1 MGVVTDTI
9 TLKDDFTFLVSDL
22 DGDLKNGPQGHGM
35 YLRDTRY
42 LSHLEL
48 LVNGQRPHTLSYTA
62 DYNIAA
68 TFRQST
74 SHVIEVMGFTEGETQ
89 ERTISN
95 AVGLTRNRYINRGLI
110 ESLELT
116 NYHPATLHVSVA
128 LRFGA
133 DFADIFVVRGMP
145 WTAEGNTIQVAV
157 GEDAREVTFSSQPAN
172 EAATGAG
179 PRRTLHFES
188 SRPADRW
195 EEASSTSPLTGE
207 TLPEVILHYDLD
219 LEPHRTVAIE
229 MRFMPVDEG
238 ERLLAGGSAGSF
250 KSEVAEMRAVYTRWL
265 EQCTTVETGD
275 YQLDRIF
282 KTATLDLRALMQQEP
297 TGLVVTA
304 GLPWYFTLFG
314 RDSLITALQT
324 LSLNPQIAIDT
335 MRALA
340 AYQADG
346 FDDFRDMEPGKIL
359 HELRR
364 GDMTLRGEV
373 PHSPYYGS
381 VDSTLLFILL
391 YSEMFKW
398 VDDETLFQEL
408 WPNVARALEWAE
420 KYGDMDGD
428 GYIEFKR
435 RSSRGILHQ
444 GWKDSDESIGGDL
457 APRPAQPLAL
467 VEVQGYWYAAMQ
479 GLAGTLRRYG
489 SKEQSALAERLEQ
502 KAAMLKE
509 KFNRDFWW
517 PEEGFYVQ
525 CLDADKQQVR
535 AVTSNIGHCLWNGII
550 DEDKAAMVAKRLVQP
565 DMLSGWGVRTMSTN
579 DPSYNPMSYHNG
591 SVWPHDNSLLLA
603 GLRRYS
609 FYAEMLR
616 VVEEILAAAT
626 TFPDGR
632 LPELYCGFERG
643 EGDDREASP
652 APYPVSC
659 SPQAWAAG
667 TPSLIVQAILG
678 MEPDPRNMT
687 LHLAPVLPEGI
698 DDINLLGLR
707 VGGSRAN
714 LALWRDPDKDEYG
727 LAASSPDSPTEE
739 KSGMLT
745 VSLRNRQSMRP

>member
-1 MGVVTDTI
+1 MGVVTDNI

-22 DGDLKNGPQGHGM
+22 NGNLTNGPEGHGM

-42 LSHLEL
+42 LSRLEL
-48 LVNGQRPHTLSYTA
+48 LVNGEQPHTLSYTA

-68 TFRQST
+68 TFRLST
-74 SHVIEVMGFTEGETQ
+74 SHVAEVMGFTEGETF

-95 AVGLTRNRYINRGLI
+95 SVGITRRRYIKRGLI

-116 NYHPATLHVSVA
+116 NYHPKPLHVSLAV
-128 LRFGA
+128 RFGA

-145 WTAEGNTIQVAV
+145 WTAEGNAINVAV
-157 GEDAREVTFSSQPAN
+157 AEDARAVTFTSKALPQEGSGV
-172 EAATGAG
+172 TSGAG
-179 PRRTLHFES
+179 PRRALHFES
-188 SRPADRW
+188 SRAADRW
-195 EEASSTSPLTGE
+195 QEVSGTSPFTGE
-207 TLPEVILHYDLD
+207 TLPELLLHYDLA

-238 ERLLAGGSAGSF
+238 ERVEQSGSTGSF
-250 KSEVAEMRAVYTRWL
+250 NSEVAEMRAVYTRWL
-265 EQCTTVETGD
+265 EQCTSVETGD

-391 YSEMFKW
+391 YSEMFRW
-398 VDDETLFQEL
+398 IDDEALFREL
-408 WPNVARALEWAE
+408 WPNISRAVEWAE

-428 GYIEFKR
+428 GYIELKR
-435 RSSRGILHQ
+435 RSARGILHQ

-457 APRPAQPLAL
+457 GPRPAQPLAL
-467 VEVQGYWYAAMQ
+467 VEVQGYWYAAMV
-479 GLAGTLRRYG
+479 GLAETLRRYG
-489 SKEQSALAERLEQ
+489 SGEQVALAGRLEQ
-502 KAAMLKE
+502 KAATLKE
-509 KFNRDFWW
+509 QFNRDFWW

-525 CLDADKQQVR
+525 ALDSAKRQIR

-550 DEDKAAMVAKRLVQP
+550 DDGRAALVAQRLVQP
-565 DMLSGWGVRTMSTN
+565 DLLSGWGVRTMSAK

-603 GLRRYS
+603 GLRRYG
-609 FYAEMLR
+609 FRTEMLR
-616 VVEEILAAAT
+616 VVDEILAAAT

-643 EGDDREASP
+643 TGEAREASP

-667 TPSLIVQAILG
+667 TPSLILQTLLG
-678 MEPDPRNMT
+678 LQPNTRSGT
-687 LHLAPVLPEGI
+687 LNISPVLPQGL
-698 DDINLLGLR
+698 DDINVSGLR
-707 VGGSRAN
+707 VGNSRVN
-714 LALWRDPDKDEYG
+714 LVLWRDPGSGEYG
-727 LAASSPDSPTEE
+727 ITASPGPEE
-739 KSGMLT
+739 PEAIK
-745 VSLRNRQSMRP
+745 VSLRDN